1 MKKYPLIQI
10 LIIVLLMTSCSA
22 RIMRGSGNIITEA
35 RQVSGFDQVSV
46 CCGMQLVVAQGSA
59 EALEIQADDNLLPEI
74 TSVVAGDELV
84 IEFQDSFLETSYR
97 PSQPVQVF
105 VTVQS
110 LEGLD
115 VSGGGRLEARDLRT
129 DGLTV
134 SLSGGSRGDLERVM
148 APDKVVVEVSGGGR
162 FQAEQ
167 IEASSLEL
175 NLSGGSEAMIASV
188 EAETFILENSGGGNA
203 LIAGQASE
211 QVIELSGASDYDAPD
226 LLSQTATIEMSGGG
240 NARLWVVDSL
250 IADLSGGSQAEYYG
264 DPVVTENLSGGS
276 RLRSLGNK

>member
-1 MKKYPLIQI
+1 MKKYALIQT
-10 LIIVLLMTSCSA
+10 LLIVLLVTSCSA
-22 RIMRGSGNIITEA
+22 RIMRGSGNIIMEA

-115 VSGGGRLEARDLRT
+115 VSGGGRLEATDLRT
-129 DGLTV
+129 DGLAV

>member
-10 LIIVLLMTSCSA
+10 LLMVLLVTSCSA
-22 RIMRGSGNIITEA
+22 RIMRGSGNTITET

-110 LEGLD
+110 IEGLD
-115 VSGGGRLEARDLRT
+115 VSGGGRLETRNLRADDLE
-129 DGLTV
+129 V
-134 SLSGGSRGDLERVM
+134 NLSGGSRGDFEGVV
-148 APDKVVVEVSGGGR
+148 ASGQVVVEVSGGGR
-162 FQAEQ
+162 LQAEQ
-167 IEASSLEL
+167 IETSSLAL
-175 NLSGGSEAMIASV
+175 NLSGGSEAMIADL
-188 EAETFILENSGGGNA
+188 EAETLILDNSGGGNA
-203 LIAGQASE
+203 LIGGQASE
-211 QVIELSGASDYDAPD
+211 QIIELSGASDYDAPD
-226 LLSQTATIEMSGGG
+226 LLSQTATVQMSGGG
-240 NARLWVVDSL
+240 SARVWVTESL
-250 IADLSGGSQAEYYG
+250 IADLSGGSEVEYYG
-264 DPVVTENLSGGS
+264 DPEVTEKLSGGS
-276 RLRSLGNK
+276 GITPLGNK